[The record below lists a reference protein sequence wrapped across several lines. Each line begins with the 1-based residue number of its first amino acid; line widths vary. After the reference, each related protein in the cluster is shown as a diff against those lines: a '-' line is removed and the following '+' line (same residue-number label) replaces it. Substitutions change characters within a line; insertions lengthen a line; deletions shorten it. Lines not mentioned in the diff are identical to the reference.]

1 MRRGSLWSA
10 ALCVLLGACGSLHS
24 AQEIRGRTIDA
35 ATGDPVAGVIVVAQ
49 WEPFQRGIGHAP
61 GHREV
66 LHVYETLTGADG
78 RYVIPAWGPKPLP
91 FGATMEEVDPAL
103 LFFKPGYVPVSAM
116 NTPVSDARARNTP
129 PGVSEWHGKDI
140 RLARPTS
147 TAAYAD
153 RLGVLSRNLREPQT
167 HWKSY
172 PRMVYALWQ
181 EEKRLPPGSFGYFSR
196 LPPIDVERLDLR
208 DKAYLEERGK

>member
-1 MRRGSLWSA
+1 MASA
-10 ALCVLLGACGSLHS
+10 
-24 AQEIRGRTIDA
+24 GR
-35 ATGDPVAGVIVVAQ
+35 PVASRWARGVKSSCAVGHGTVA
-49 WEPFQRGIGHAP
+49 PSR
-61 GHREV
+61 R
-66 LHVYETLTGADG
+66 
-78 RYVIPAWGPKPLP
+78 R
-91 FGATMEEVDPAL
+91 
-103 LFFKPGYVPVSAM
+103 
-116 NTPVSDARARNTP
+116 
-129 PGVSEWHGKDI
+129 
-140 RLARPTS
+140 RPTS

>member
-116 NTPVSDARARNTP
+116 NSIAGPLSSDAASLCHSTRHIRAAIAHR
-129 PGVSEWHGKDI
+129 
-140 RLARPTS
+140 R
-147 TAAYAD
+147 
-153 RLGVLSRNLREPQT
+153 SRRSNR
-167 HWKSY
+167 
-172 PRMVYALWQ
+172 
-181 EEKRLPPGSFGYFSR
+181 SR
-196 LPPIDVERLDLR
+196 
-208 DKAYLEERGK
+208 